1 MRSTLLSYKQ
11 LFRLALC
18 GVALLGSTLASA
30 DDTQADFA
38 SQTPLKL
45 SGNGPWYRIE
55 LPMNVQLNS
64 RQRDL
69 GDLRIFN
76 AQGQA
81 QAYAIAHNP
90 VQAEQSQ
97 TPTNVKWFPLYN
109 RANELDR
116 APRIK
121 VERSASGTL
130 VEVEPQD
137 GAAADEQV
145 LRGWLLD
152 MSTIKQ
158 PLQKLILDWDSTQ
171 DGFQRFSIEAS
182 DDLQNWSS
190 WGVSQ
195 VARLSFD
202 DQTVE
207 QREVTLPGRTAR
219 YLRLLWSSTPNAPM
233 LTSAQILTVN
243 NDTPALPL
251 AWSEPVTGSVEKPGS
266 YIWQLPTDLPVER
279 VKVDMAKAN
288 SIAPGRVYGRTDS
301 KAPWQAIGNGLLY
314 RLTQDGKEVVQNEVE
329 THGTIVRQV
338 KLELDERGGGLGA
351 SSPTLRFALRAPQV
365 VFLARVDGP
374 FTLAIGNPAAK
385 PANLPL
391 ATLIPDYSAQKMSSL
406 GTAVAENTEI
416 KLIPM
421 SPDDASGLNWKR
433 IGLLSV
439 LALGVMLLGWMAL
452 STLRASPSTS
462 SASAASDKPTE
473 PPLVFRK
480 GPPGKREWEALDGF
494 YRARFEGAR
503 VGQCVYLDVN
513 GKPEESVF
521 VWSERIHENGVPV
534 CIWKL
539 DATPAFGEVKVGQHT
554 YGSIFLALAEAT
566 EAPQSVSIIYEP
578 GIRNTVLDR
587 YGP

>member
-1 MRSTLLSYKQ
+1 MRGMQ

-30 DDTQADFA
+30 DENLADFA
-38 SQTPLKL
+38 SQTPLQL
-45 SGNGPWYRIE
+45 NGDGPWYRLE

-64 RQRDL
+64 RQREL
-69 GDLRIFN
+69 ADLRIFN

-81 QAYAIAHNP
+81 QAYAITDTA
-90 VQAEQSQ
+90 VQAQPAP
-97 TPTNVKWFPLYN
+97 TPTHVKWFPLYN
-109 RANELDR
+109 SANELDR
-116 APRIK
+116 SPRIK

-130 VEVEPQD
+130 VEVAPQD
-137 GAAADEQV
+137 GAGTDEQV

-152 MSTIKQ
+152 MSTIKR
-158 PLQKLILDWDSTQ
+158 PVEKLILDWDSAQ

-207 QREVTLPGRTAR
+207 QRDVTLPGRTAR
-219 YLRLLWSSTPNAPM
+219 YLRLLWSSTTHAPM
-233 LTSAQILTVN
+233 LTSAQIMTVA
-243 NDTPALPL
+243 NDAPALPL
-251 AWSEPVTGSVEKPGS
+251 AWSQPVVGSLEKPGS
-266 YIWQLPTDLPVER
+266 YIWQLPTGLPVER
-279 VKVDMAKAN
+279 VQVDMAQTN

-301 KAPWQAIGNGLLY
+301 KAPWQAIGHGLLY
-314 RLTQDGKEVVQNEVE
+314 RLTQDGKELVQNEVD

-351 SSPTLRFALRAPQV
+351 SAPTLRFALRAPQV
-365 VFLARVDGP
+365 VFLARGDGP

-406 GTAVAENTEI
+406 GTAVAENTQI

-421 SPDDASGLNWKR
+421 SPDNVSGLNWKR
-433 IGLLSV
+433 LGLLSV
-439 LALGVMLLGWMAL
+439 LALGVLLLGWMAL
-452 STLRASPSTS
+452 STLRAVPSKP
-462 SASAASDKPTE
+462 SANAGSDKPAE
-473 PPLVFRK
+473 PPLVFSK
-480 GPPGKREWEALDGF
+480 GPAGEWEWQALEGF

-503 VGQCVYLDVN
+503 VGQCVHLDVD
-513 GKPEESVF
+513 GKPETSVF
-521 VWSERIHENGVPV
+521 VWSEMNHETEAPCCV
-534 CIWKL
+534 WKL
-539 DATPAFGEVKVGQHT
+539 DATSAFAEVKVGQHT
-554 YGSIFLALAEAT
+554 YGSIFLALAKAT
-566 EAPQSVSIIYEP
+566 EAVESVSIIYEP
-578 GIRNTVLDR
+578 GIRNRVLER